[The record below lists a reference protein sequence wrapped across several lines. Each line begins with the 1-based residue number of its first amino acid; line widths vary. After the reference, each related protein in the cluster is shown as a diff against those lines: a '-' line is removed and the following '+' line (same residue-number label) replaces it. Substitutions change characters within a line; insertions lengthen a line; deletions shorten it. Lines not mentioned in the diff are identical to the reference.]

1 MSNEEIEK
9 MIATVKESNNQQR
22 KMIAN
27 NRILESTLI
36 EQQKIIMDQYDII
49 FDLKLEIERLK
60 ESQS

>member
-27 NRILESTLI
+27 NRRLESTLL
-36 EQQKIIMDQYDII
+36 EKQKIIREQFDII

-60 ESQS
+60 EYQS